1 VVSALRNIAK
11 SLAYGVAGALA
22 PLVLRTL
29 RGPRLLVLT
38 YHRVLPADHP
48 ARAYEQPGMIVSPE
62 TLAMNIRVLRQHF
75 ELLHIEDWVE
85 RVRTGAPLPRLACAL
100 TFDDGWRDNYD
111 HAFPVLQAAQAP
123 ATIYLVSDLVGTA
136 RGYWPTRL
144 ARLLCQA
151 WRSNDMAPVQA
162 FAAQCPAVTVPLQV
176 APGSEIVAAD
186 AVLDALKPHYSD
198 AQLSAAVTSA
208 LGDRVASE
216 PVDLMDWEQIAEM
229 EQSGLLRFGSHT
241 RTHTRLRAGIDAALL
256 KKEVDGSLAEL
267 SARLQRPVTGFCYPN
282 GDYCPE
288 AVRQVG
294 SSYHYAVSTHRGWNT
309 AQRNRLFMN
318 RLTVQSND
326 GLKGRLLARC
336 LITLSG
342 QTEPQHHD

>member
-1 VVSALRNIAK
+1 
-11 SLAYGVAGALA
+11 
-22 PLVLRTL
+22 VLRSL

-38 YHRVLPADHP
+38 YHRVLPVGHP

-62 TLAMNIRVLRQHF
+62 TLAMNIHVLRQHF
-75 ELLHIEDWVE
+75 ELLHIEEWVE
-85 RVRTGAPLPRLACAL
+85 RLRTGAPLPRLACAL

-111 HAFPVLQAAQAP
+111 HAFPVLQAEQAP

-151 WRSNDMAPVQA
+151 WRSDDIALVQA
-162 FAAQCPAVTVPLQV
+162 FATQCPAVTVPLQV

-282 GDYCPE
+282 GDHCPQ

-294 SSYHYAVSTHRGWNT
+294 SSYRYAVTLLNGWVRPV
-309 AQRNRLFMN
+309 ADLLLLPRIAA
-318 RLTVQSND
+318 ND
-326 GLKGRLLARC
+326 DFSATPGQLLGRVMLA
-336 LITLSG
+336 LHWS
-342 QTEPQHHD
+342 

>member
-1 VVSALRNIAK
+1 VSALRNIAK
-11 SLAYGVAGALA
+11 SVVYAVAGALA
-22 PLVLRTL
+22 PLVLRSL
-29 RGPRLLVLT
+29 SGPRLVVLT
-38 YHRVLPADHP
+38 YHRVLPVGHP

-111 HAFPVLQAAQAP
+111 YAFPVLLAAQAP

-144 ARLLCQA
+144 ARLLCTA
-151 WRSNDMAPVQA
+151 WRSNDLAPVQA
-162 FAAQCPAVTVPLQV
+162 FAAQSPAVTVPLAV
-176 APGSEIVAAD
+176 ASGSEIVAAD
-186 AVLDALKPHYSD
+186 AVLDALKPYYSD
-198 AQLSAAVTSA
+198 AQLSAAVTAA

-216 PVDLMDWEQIAEM
+216 PVDLMDWEQIAAM

-256 KKEVDGSLAEL
+256 KEEVDGSLAEL

-282 GDYCPE
+282 GDYSPE
-288 AVRQVG
+288 AVQQVG
-294 SSYHYAVSTHRGWNT
+294 SSYQYAVTLLNGWVQPATDRLILPRIATNDDFSATPEQLLGRVMLALHR
-309 AQRNRLFMN
+309 
-318 RLTVQSND
+318 S
-326 GLKGRLLARC
+326 
-336 LITLSG
+336 
-342 QTEPQHHD
+342 

>member
-1 VVSALRNIAK
+1 MSALRNIAK
-11 SLAYGVAGALA
+11 SAAYGLAGALA
-22 PLVLRTL
+22 PLVLRSL
-29 RGPRLLVLT
+29 RGPRLVVLT
-38 YHRVLPADHP
+38 YHRVLPAVHP

-75 ELLHIEDWVE
+75 ELLHIEDWIE
-85 RVRTGAPLPRLACAL
+85 RVRTGTPLPRLACAL

-111 HAFPVLQAAQAP
+111 HAFPVLQAEQAP

-144 ARLLCQA
+144 ARLLCSA
-151 WRSNDMAPVQA
+151 WRSGDLAPLQA
-162 FAAQCPAVTVPLQV
+162 FAAQCPTVTVPLKV

-186 AVLDALKPHYSD
+186 AVLDALKPHYND
-198 AQLSAAVTSA
+198 AMLSHAVDAT
-208 LGDRVASE
+208 LGERMATE

-256 KKEVDGSLAEL
+256 NEEVDGSLAEL

-282 GDYCPE
+282 GDYCSE
-288 AVRQVG
+288 AVQQV
-294 SSYHYAVSTHRGWNT
+294 SSRYQYAVSTRRGWNT
-309 AQRNRLFMN
+309 IKSNRLFMH
-318 RLTVQSND
+318 RLTAQTTD
-326 GLKGRLLARC
+326 GLNGRLVARC
-336 LITLSG
+336 LIALFS
-342 QTEPQHHD
+342 QTEPQQHD

>member
-1 VVSALRNIAK
+1 VSALRNIAK
-11 SLAYGVAGALA
+11 SVAYAVAGALA
-22 PLVLRTL
+22 PLILRRL
-29 RGPRLLVLT
+29 SGPRLVVLT
-38 YHRVLPADHP
+38 YHRVLPVDHP

-62 TLAMNIRVLRQHF
+62 TLAMNIRVLRRHF
-75 ELLHIEDWVE
+75 ELLHIEDWIE
-85 RVRTGAPLPRLACAL
+85 RVRTGTRLPRLACAL

-151 WRSNDMAPVQA
+151 WRGDDIALVQA
-162 FAAQCPAVTVPLQV
+162 FAKQCPAVTVPLKV

-198 AQLSAAVTSA
+198 AQLSAAVTAA

-241 RTHTRLRAGIDAALL
+241 RTHTRLRAGIDAELL
-256 KKEVDGSLAEL
+256 RKEVDGSLAEL

-282 GDYCPE
+282 GDYSPE
-288 AVRQVG
+288 AVQRVRAG
-294 SSYHYAVSTHRGWNT
+294 YAYATTVNAGWVNP
-309 AQRNRLFMN
+309 ASNRHLLDRLGITDAVAASPSGLFA
-318 RLTVQSND
+318 RVTLS
-326 GLKGRLLARC
+326 LLANPRA
-336 LITLSG
+336 T
-342 QTEPQHHD
+342 

>member
-1 VVSALRNIAK
+1 MSALRNIAK
-11 SLAYGVAGALA
+11 SAAYGLAGALA
-22 PLVLRTL
+22 PLVLRSL
-29 RGPRLLVLT
+29 RGPRLVVLT

-111 HAFPVLQAAQAP
+111 YGFPVLQAEQAP
-123 ATIYLVSDLVGTA
+123 ATIYLVSELVGSA

-144 ARLLCQA
+144 ARLLCNA
-151 WRSNDMAPVQA
+151 WRSTDIAPLQA
-162 FAAQCPAVTVPLQV
+162 FAAQCPAVPVPLAV

-198 AQLSAAVTSA
+198 AMLSHAVDAA
-208 LGDRVASE
+208 LGERMATE
-216 PVDLMDWEQIAEM
+216 PVDLLDWDQIAEM
-229 EQSGLLRFGSHT
+229 EQSSLLRYGSHT
-241 RTHTRLRAGIDAALL
+241 RTHTRLRAGIDAGLL
-256 KKEVDGSLAEL
+256 KEEVDGSLAEL
-267 SARLQRPVTGFCYPN
+267 SARLQTPVTGFCYPN

-288 AVRQVG
+288 AVQRVR
-294 SSYHYAVSTHRGWNT
+294 SRYAYATTVNTGWVNP
-309 AQRNRLFMN
+309 ASNKHLLDRLGVTDAVAESPS
-318 RLTVQSND
+318 RLS
-326 GLKGRLLARC
+326 ARV
-336 LITLSG
+336 TLSMLSG
-342 QTEPQHHD
+342 RRTT

>member
-1 VVSALRNIAK
+1 MVSALRNIAK
-11 SLAYGVAGALA
+11 SAAYGLAGALA
-22 PLVLRTL
+22 PLVLRSL
-29 RGPRLLVLT
+29 RGPRLVVLT

-111 HAFPVLQAAQAP
+111 YGFPVLQAEQAP
-123 ATIYLVSDLVGTA
+123 ATIYLVSDLVGSA

-144 ARLLCQA
+144 ARLLCNA
-151 WRSNDMAPVQA
+151 WRSNDIAPLQA
-162 FAAQCPAVTVPLQV
+162 FAAQCPAVPVPLAV

-186 AVLDALKPHYSD
+186 AVLDALKPNYSD

-216 PVDLMDWEQIAEM
+216 PVDLMDWEQIAAM

-241 RTHTRLRAGIDAALL
+241 RTHTRLRAGIDAALI
-256 KKEVDGSLAEL
+256 KEEVDGSLAEL
-267 SARLQRPVTGFCYPN
+267 SARLQQPVTGFCYPN
-282 GDYCPE
+282 GDHSQA
-288 AVRQVG
+288 AVQQVS
-294 SSYHYAVSTHRGWNT
+294 SSYHYAVSTRRGWNT
-309 AQRNRLFMN
+309 IQSNRLFMH
-318 RLTVQSND
+318 RLTAQTTD
-326 GLKGRLLARC
+326 GLKGRLVARC
-336 LITLSG
+336 LIALFS
-342 QTEPQHHD
+342 QTEPQKHD

>member
-1 VVSALRNIAK
+1 
-11 SLAYGVAGALA
+11 
-22 PLVLRTL
+22 
-29 RGPRLLVLT
+29 
-38 YHRVLPADHP
+38 
-48 ARAYEQPGMIVSPE
+48 MIVSPE

-111 HAFPVLQAAQAP
+111 YGFPVLQAAQAP

-136 RGYWPTRL
+136 HGYWPTRL
-144 ARLLCQA
+144 ARMLCTA
-151 WRSNDMAPVQA
+151 WRSTDIAPLQA
-162 FAAQCPAVTVPLQV
+162 FATQCPAVTVPLAV

-216 PVDLMDWEQIAEM
+216 PVDLLDWEQIAEM
-229 EQSGLLRFGSHT
+229 EQSGLLRYGSHT
-241 RTHTRLRAGIDAALL
+241 RTHTRLLAGIDAELL
-256 KKEVDGSLAEL
+256 RKEVDGSLAEL
-267 SARLQRPVTGFCYPN
+267 APRLRQPVTGFCYPN

-288 AVRQVG
+288 AVQQV
-294 SSYHYAVSTHRGWNT
+294 SLCYSYAVTLLTGWVRPV
-309 AQRNRLFMN
+309 ADLLLLPRLA
-318 RLTVQSND
+318 TND
-326 GLKGRLLARC
+326 DFAGMPRQLLGRALLALHR
-336 LITLSG
+336 S
-342 QTEPQHHD
+342 